1 MSGLMPFEG
10 SGESSLAPLEPST
23 TVVSYYEIPRTT
35 VASYPGSSFKTTTTN
50 THRVPSTVWLTPTTY
65 TLTTIGGTEDHQSTK
80 SIPYLLPLWT
90 WAALLLGIVVLVSL
104 TTILITLVVGWKKGK
119 RRKRRD
125 SEVNLNPRSTSSR
138 RNSNLWIDENDG
150 QGQPVEGTRTHKA
163 STSLTLPGGNSST
176 SNVGAGFP
184 NVMYVKQH
192 NDILKEMKAKS
203 SLFLNE
209 RAGDSGTWSDCE
221 TRRDEIDNIMHTRG
235 DRQRYETRDNKRV
248 DVMATRV
255 HKGHQDKPQYSQT
268 LPRSLHS
275 HNVTDARLS
284 HRLIHL
290 QPATTSTFK
299 RPTAGKKHARHD
311 NIINEHTTDTQYHGT
326 SDPAQIGDTATNYDI
341 LERRV
346 NTCASGDPEFEMNL
360 DLTIGPS
367 LGVEEVADMNPF
379 NYQNNP
385 VDRDSPARGL
395 ELSGNVHVL
404 EPQININPLPPAP
417 SMNRHDFDNY
427 DVTTFS
433 QYAFSTL

>member
-1 MSGLMPFEG
+1 MPFEG

-23 TVVSYYEIPRTT
+23 TVVSYYETPRTT
-35 VASYPGSSFKTTTTN
+35 AASYLGSSFKATTTKLN
-50 THRVPSTVWLTPTTY
+50 TPTTY
-65 TLTTIGGTEDHQSTK
+65 TLTTIGGTEDHPLTK
-80 SIPYLLPLWT
+80 SIPYLLPLWA

-104 TTILITLVVGWKKGK
+104 TTVLITLMVGWKKGK

-125 SEVNLNPRSTSSR
+125 SEVNLNPRLTSSR

-150 QGQPVEGTRTHKA
+150 QGQPVEGTCTHKA
-163 STSLTLPGGNSST
+163 STSQRLPGGNSST

-184 NVMYVKQH
+184 NAMYVKQH

-209 RAGDSGTWSDCE
+209 RAGDGGTWSDCE
-221 TRRDEIDNIMHTRG
+221 TRRSEIGMHTRNDRERYGTVG
-235 DRQRYETRDNKRV
+235 DSNKRV
-248 DVMATRV
+248 DVIATRV
-255 HKGHQDKPQYSQT
+255 HKGHQDKPHSQT

-299 RPTAGKKHARHD
+299 RRTAGKKHARH
-311 NIINEHTTDTQYHGT
+311 NIINEHTPDTQCHAT
-326 SDPAQIGDTATNYDI
+326 SDPAQIGPGDTATNYDI

-346 NTCASGDPEFEMNL
+346 NPCASGDPEFEMNL
-360 DLTIGPS
+360 DLTTGPS
-367 LGVEEVADMNPF
+367 LGVEEVADVMNPF

-385 VDRDSPARGL
+385 VDQDSPARGL

-417 SMNRHDFDNY
+417 LMNRHDFDNY